1 MRIGISSA
9 VFYPQISEIAIE
21 KICRAE
27 AQCAEF
33 FYNCDY
39 EISDAYVDE
48 LKKYISDKKTEIVS
62 VHPYT
67 AFAEDVFFF
76 SDYER
81 RTEENIK
88 RYSEIFKNAKRLG
101 AKYLTLHGERLN
113 KATFSGADI
122 AEQRAIRSLSL
133 LADEAKRNGITL
145 CLENVVWCKS
155 SDLEYIRKVSEYVD
169 NIGFTLD
176 LKQARRAGVA
186 YEKYLEIM
194 GTRLRNIHVSDYNGE
209 NDCLLP
215 GEGEFDFSSFINQ
228 MKLRGYE
235 GDFIIEVYSSAF
247 VEESQI
253 LKAKEYLESV
263 L

>member
-9 VFYPQISEIAIE
+9 VFYPQISEVAIE
-21 KICRAE
+21 KICKAE

-39 EISDAYVDE
+39 EISDAYVE
-48 LKKYISDKKTEIVS
+48 GLKRYLADKKTEIIS

-88 RYSEIFKNAKRLG
+88 KYSEIFKNAKRLG
-101 AKYLTLHGERLN
+101 AKFLTLHGERLN
-113 KATFSGADI
+113 KATFFGASI
-122 AEQRAIRSLSL
+122 AEKRAMDALSL
-133 LADEAKRNGITL
+133 LADEAKKNGMTL
-145 CLENVVWCKS
+145 CLENVAWCKS
-155 SDLEYIRKVSEYVD
+155 SELEYLRKVSESVD

-176 LKQARRAGVA
+176 LKQARRANVP
-186 YEKYLEIM
+186 YEEYLNIM
-194 GTRLRNIHVSDYNGE
+194 GERVANVHISDYNSE

-215 GEGEFDFSSFINQ
+215 GKGEFDFSSFVRK
-228 MKLRGYE
+228 MKSNGYK

-247 VEESQI
+247 DEESQI
-253 LKAKEYLESV
+253 LKAKNYLET
-263 L
+263 LL

>member
-9 VFYPQISEIAIE
+9 VFYPQISEAAVE
-21 KICRAE
+21 KICNAG
-27 AQCAEF
+27 ALCAEF

-39 EISDAYVDE
+39 EISDAYVE
-48 LKKYISDKKTEIVS
+48 SLKKYLENKKTEIIS

-81 RTEENIK
+81 RTEENVG
-88 RYSEIFKNAKRLG
+88 RYSDIFKNARRLG
-101 AKYLTLHGERLN
+101 ASFLTLHGERLN

-122 AEQRAIRSLSL
+122 AEKRAMNALSL

-145 CLENVVWCKS
+145 CLENVAWCKS
-155 SDLEYIRKVSEYVD
+155 SGLEYLRKVSESVE

-176 LKQARRAGVA
+176 LKQARRAGIP

-194 GTRLRNIHVSDYNGE
+194 GARLKNIHVSDYNKE

-215 GEGEFDFSSFINQ
+215 GEGEFDFPSFINQ
-228 MKLRGYE
+228 IKSVGYK
-235 GDFIIEVYSSAF
+235 GDLIIEVYSSAF
-247 VEESQI
+247 AEEGQI
-253 LKAKEYLESV
+253 LKAKEYLET
-263 L
+263 LL